1 MQTVTVFQQN
11 GSGERKIEAVKEYTS
26 DQIKINIISIDD
38 DLPDIIDDTSPY
50 LPEDLDTDLVLDFL
64 QHRDLSTDL
73 AALCARKNIPVIASG
88 KKLANRWASTPP
100 T

>member
-1 MQTVTVFQQN
+1 MQRVTVFQQK
-11 GSGERKIEAVKEYTS
+11 GSGERKIEAVEEYS
-26 DQIKINIISIDD
+26 GAEIEIEIISIDD
-38 DLPDIIDDTSPY
+38 DLPDIIDDTGPY
-50 LPEDLDTDLVLDFL
+50 LPRDLDTDLVLDFL

-88 KKLANRWASTPP
+88 KKLANSWASTPP